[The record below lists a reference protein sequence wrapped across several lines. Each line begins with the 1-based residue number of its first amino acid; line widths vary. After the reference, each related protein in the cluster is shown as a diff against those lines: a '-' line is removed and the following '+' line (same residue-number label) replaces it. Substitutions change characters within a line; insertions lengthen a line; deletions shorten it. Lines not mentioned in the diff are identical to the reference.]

1 MSELPKGW
9 VEAKLEDVAKWSS
22 GGTPSRS
29 KSEYY
34 SDEIPWIKTGDLNDS
49 IVEDASEYISELG
62 LKNSSAKLFPKGSI
76 GIAMYG
82 ATIGKTGVFGLSAAT
97 NQACAVAVPNGA
109 IVPSFLHSYLKFQKP
124 VFIEKGKGGAQPNIS
139 QGVIKEHPIP
149 LPPLAEQERIVEKLD
164 ALFASLD
171 VIKDK
176 LDRIPELLKNFRQ
189 QVLTQA
195 VTGKLTEEWREKKDI
210 EEFKKFYQ
218 ELEKFHLSKKKP
230 VKVRGQKGIANEVIF
245 EVPDYWKW
253 IPNYYLVKDGGN
265 AICAGPFGTIFKAK
279 DFRDSGVPIIFL
291 RHVKPFNFN
300 QEKPN
305 YMEPTVWKKLHQ
317 EYSIYGGEMLIT
329 KLGDPPGDA
338 AIYPKDAG
346 VSMVTPD
353 VMKADYNE
361 HFILPEFAA
370 YYFNSRACKEII
382 SEISFGMTRLR
393 IDLTMFK
400 SFPIPIPSL
409 EEQQE
414 IVRRVEELFA
424 IADRVEAQYTSLKEK
439 VDKLPQAIL
448 AKAFRGELVDQHKGD
463 ESAEVLLERIRSES
477 QIKKMTQ
484 KTRI

>member
-1 MSELPKGW
+1 MIGDIL
-9 VEAKLEDVAKWSS
+9 VEIS
-22 GGTPSRS
+22 GGGPDQPVGRTLIIDQDVLAQEP
-29 KSEYY
+29 
-34 SDEIPWIKTGDLNDS
+34 D
-49 IVEDASEYISELG
+49 V
-62 LKNSSAKLFPKGSI
+62 PKVCTNFFRLVRLSNEVNKAFINQYLRQFYLSGEVINYQGGSNN
-76 GIAMYG
+76 
-82 ATIGKTGVFGLSAAT
+82 LR
-97 NQACAVAVPNGA
+97 N
-109 IVPSFLHSYLKFQKP
+109 LKFK
-124 VFIEKGKGGAQPNIS
+124 EYSKIS
-139 QGVIKEHPIP
+139 IP

-176 LDRIPELLKNFRQ
+176 LHRIPELLKNFRQ

-195 VTGKLTEEWREKKDI
+195 VTGKLTEEWRKTKDI
-210 EEFKKFYQ
+210 EEFRKFYQ

-230 VKVRGQKGIANEVIF
+230 VKVRGQKGISNEVLF

-305 YMEPTVWKKLHQ
+305 YMEPTVWKELHQ
-317 EYSIYGGEMLIT
+317 VYSIYGGEMLIT

-409 EEQQE
+409 VEQQE

-448 AKAFRGELVDQHKGD
+448 AKAFRGELVEQDPED
-463 ESAEVLLERIRSES
+463 EPAEVLLERIKEEREARE
-477 QIKKMTQ
+477 KKVKGKPKKRKSKVVQ
-484 KTRI
+484 KKETKTS